1 MGRTFSLPLFAKNK
15 LKFLMVN
22 LKEKACSTNISRKQ
36 LNLPARYSSLNK
48 VRNFVVQAAEE
59 CGMEKD
65 SIDAVELA
73 VDEAFSNIIEHAYG
87 GESHEQIECSCEDTS
102 DRLII
107 VLKDCGIPF
116 DPTSVPEPDLDASLE
131 DRRVGG
137 LGMYFMSQLMDE
149 VHYSFT
155 TGPGG
160 RKNCNALTMVKYKE
174 K

>member
-1 MGRTFSLPLFAKNK
+1 MA
-15 LKFLMVN
+15 N
-22 LKEKACSTNISRKQ
+22 LKEKACSTDLSSKRII
-36 LNLPARYSSLNK
+36 LPARFSSLSK
-48 VRNFVVQAAEE
+48 VRKFVVQAAEE
-59 CGMEKD
+59 CGMEQE
-65 SIDAVELA
+65 SIDAIELA

-87 GESHEQIECSCEDTS
+87 GESQEQIECSCEDAS
-102 DRLII
+102 NRLII

-116 DPTSVPEPDLDASLE
+116 DPTSIPEPDLDASLE